1 MAHFAKLGKGNIV
14 LSVHVV
20 NNDVI
25 TDDNGQEQ
33 EQLGVD
39 FLNNLYNTPDNIWK
53 QTSYSGSFRK
63 NYAGINWTY
72 DETRDAFIPPKVY
85 PSWIIDE
92 NTCLWKAPID
102 KPVTYDD
109 GEVTEDGTP
118 VPDKYI
124 WIEEKAK
131 WEKISA

>member
-1 MAHFAKLGKGNIV
+1 MAHFTKLGKGNIV

-20 NNDVI
+20 NNEII

-39 FLNNLYNTPDNIWK
+39 FLNNLHNTPSGIWK

-63 NYAGINWTY
+63 NYAGIGWTY

-92 NTCLWKAPID
+92 DTCLWKAPID
-102 KPVTYDD
+102 KPITYED
-109 GEVTEDGTP
+109 GEITQDGTP
-118 VPDKYI
+118 IADKYL
-124 WIEEKAK
+124 WIEEKAT
-131 WEKISA
+131 WEKYNG

>member
-14 LSVHVV
+14 EQVVVV
-20 NNDVI
+20 NNEVI
-25 TDDNGQEQ
+25 TDANNQEQ
-33 EQLGVD
+33 EQLGID
-39 FLNNLYNTPDNIWK
+39 FLNNLYNTPNHIWK
-53 QTSYSGSFRK
+53 QTSYNGSLRK
-63 NYAGINWTY
+63 NYAGIDWSY
-72 DETRDAFIPPKVY
+72 DETRDAFIPPKYY
-85 PSWIIDE
+85 PSWILDE
-92 NTCLWKAPID
+92 DTCLWKAPID

-131 WEKISA
+131 WEKFSA

>member
-1 MAHFAKLGKGNIV
+1 MAHFTKLGEGNIV

-20 NNDVI
+20 NNEVI

-39 FLNNLYNTPDNIWK
+39 FLNNLHNTPNGIWK
-53 QTSYSGSFRK
+53 QTSYNGKFRK

-72 DETRDAFIPPKVY
+72 DETRDDFIPPKVY

-92 NTCLWKAPID
+92 DTCLWKAPID

-118 VPDKYI
+118 IPDKYI
-124 WIEEKAK
+124 WIEEKAT
-131 WEKISA
+131 WEKFNL